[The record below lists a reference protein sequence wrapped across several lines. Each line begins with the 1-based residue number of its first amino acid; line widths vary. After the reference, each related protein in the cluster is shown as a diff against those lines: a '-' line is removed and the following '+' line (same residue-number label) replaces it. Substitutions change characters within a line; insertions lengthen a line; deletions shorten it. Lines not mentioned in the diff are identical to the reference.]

1 MPYKGIAY
9 LNLCS
14 FVWHSTEN
22 CVLGYTLIRNMFA
35 AFINRSKSKT
45 GKLLHGHT
53 IIYSGWLY
61 SIEYRQNALE
71 DNVSAQVIKDKK
83 RNLFLQIN
91 KTPIC
96 AMV

>member
-1 MPYKGIAY
+1 M
-9 LNLCS
+9 
-14 FVWHSTEN
+14 
-22 CVLGYTLIRNMFA
+22 
-35 AFINRSKSKT
+35 
-45 GKLLHGHT
+45 HGHT